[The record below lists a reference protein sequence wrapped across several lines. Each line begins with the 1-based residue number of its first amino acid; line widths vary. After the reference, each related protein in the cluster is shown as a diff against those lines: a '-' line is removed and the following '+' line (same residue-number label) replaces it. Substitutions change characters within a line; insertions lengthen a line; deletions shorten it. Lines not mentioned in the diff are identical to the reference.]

1 MLNILVPI
9 AGDSVFFKSEN
20 TLFPKPMYDV
30 DGKMMIERVVSNLS
44 QINGDTRFIFVVNE
58 KDCRQ
63 HYLDNVLN
71 LLTENN
77 CEVIKVAGSTKGAVC
92 TCLLAI
98 EYINSSDKLIIC
110 NGDQVIDEDLNHV
123 LEAFEKENA
132 DAGVI
137 CFESMHPRWSF
148 VRLDDDG
155 SVIETSEKRP
165 ISKNAI
171 AGFYYFNEGKDFI
184 KMAQRS
190 IEKDRQVN
198 NSYYIAPTL
207 NELILEG
214 KSISIYQIQE
224 GMYHSFYSP
233 EMVSKYSEHVESAV
247 ALN

>member
-9 AGDSVFFKSEN
+9 AGDSVFFKEEN

-30 DGKMMIERVVSNLS
+30 DGKMMIERVVANLA
-44 QINGDTRFIFVVNE
+44 QIKGDTRFIFVVNE
-58 KDCRQ
+58 KDCAQ

-71 LLTENN
+71 LLTENT
-77 CEVIKVAGSTKGAVC
+77 CEVIKVSGKTKGAVC

-98 EYINSSDKLIIC
+98 EYINSTDKLIIC
-110 NGDQVIDEDLNHV
+110 NGDQVIDDDLSEILKQFED
-123 LEAFEKENA
+123 EEA

-137 CFESMHPRWSF
+137 CFESIHPRWSF
-148 VRLDDDG
+148 VRLDDEG
-155 SVIETSEKRP
+155 IVIETSEKRP

-171 AGFYYFNEGKDFI
+171 AGFYYFKEGKSFI
-184 KMAQRS
+184 SMAQRS
-190 IEKDRQVN
+190 IEKDRQIN

-214 KSISIYQIQE
+214 KKISLFQLQD
-224 GMYHSFYSP
+224 GSYHSFYSP
-233 EMVSKYSEHVESAV
+233 EMVSKYSKKIEGAI